1 MATFAEL
8 DANYI
13 VINIIT
19 VRDEDCGGGNFPESE
34 VIGLQYLDQTFGA
47 GRIWKQGAKSKSFR
61 KNYPSIGGTYDEQLD
76 AFLPIKRFPSW
87 VLDTNTYLWVA
98 PVPYPE
104 DGKFPNPTKVY
115 RWDEP
120 TVSWIEVGPYVP
132 PPSLPLPQA

>member
-47 GRIWKQGAKSKSFR
+47 GRIWKQGTKSKSFR

-76 AFLPIKRFPSW
+76 AFLPAKPFPSW
-87 VLDTNTYLWVA
+87 VLNTDTYKWNA
-98 PVPYPE
+98 PIPKPQ
-104 DGKFPNPTKVY
+104 DGMPPDGTKRY
-115 RWDEP
+115 NWDEA
-120 TVSWIEVGPYVP
+120 TLSWIEVI
-132 PPSLPLPQA
+132 Q